1 MGKRGKRGLS
11 VLGVLPF
18 VGLLGVCGCGNFFV
32 PPSQTGTGGNG
43 GNTSTANRIYV
54 ANAATATVSGYAIG
68 TGTLTA
74 VTGSPYGLGYTPQAM
89 VVTRANT
96 FLYVGGP
103 GAIYMYGIGSDG
115 SLATPSSGATA
126 AAASVLS
133 MDVSP
138 DGNWLVGLD
147 AAQTILDVWQIN
159 QSTGALTSATGKTSV
174 YTVTDAVVQPRMVR
188 FSPDGT
194 LIFAALGTGGDVEF
208 TFNTS
213 TGTAITI
220 QSLSLGSPQISDNA
234 LLVNAATSLLYIAR
248 SGTSSGLAVYSISS
262 GGVLN
267 AVTGSPFAAGSSPYA
282 LAFDS
287 TGATI
292 YAANRTDPGT
302 VSALTIVAGPT
313 LTAVSG
319 SPFSSGSLVTSLALD
334 RTGKYLFAAANN
346 GSPDLTMYGL
356 DATVP
361 GKLNTITSVSTG
373 VDPTGPILVTA
384 TH

>member
-1 MGKRGKRGLS
+1 MGKTRKRSLS
-11 VLGVLPF
+11 VLGVVPY
-18 VGLLGVCGCGNFFV
+18 VGLLSVCGCGNFFV
-32 PPSQTGTGGNG
+32 PPSQTGTGGTG
-43 GNTSTANRIYV
+43 GNASTANLIYV
-54 ANAATATVSGYAIG
+54 ANSTTATVSAYAVG
-68 TGTLTA
+68 TDTITA
-74 VTGSPYGLGYTPQAM
+74 VNGSPFGLGYAPQTM
-89 VVTRANT
+89 VVSRANN

-103 GAIYMYGIGSDG
+103 GAIYAYGIGSDG
-115 SLATPSSGATA
+115 SLVAPAAGA
-126 AAASVLS
+126 AAAAATVLS

-138 DGNWLVGLD
+138 DGNWLVALD
-147 AAQTILDVWQIN
+147 ATTTTLDLWQID
-159 QSTGALTSATGKTSV
+159 QTTGALTSAAGAP
-174 YTVTDAVVQPRMVR
+174 YTVTNAVVQPRMVR

-194 LIFAALGTGGDVEF
+194 LIFAALGTGGDVDF
-208 TFNTS
+208 TFNTT
-213 TGTAITI
+213 TGAVITS
-220 QSLSLGSPQISDNA
+220 QSLALGSTQISDNA
-234 LLVNAATSLLYIAR
+234 VLVNPASSVLYIAR
-248 SGTSSGLAVYSISS
+248 SGTSSGIAAYSIAA

-267 AVTGSPFAAGSSPYA
+267 AVAGSPFAAGASPYA

-302 VSALTIVAGPT
+302 VSGFTIAAGPA

-319 SPFSSGSLVTSLALD
+319 SPFTSGSLVTSLVLD

-361 GKLNTITSVSTG
+361 GKLNSITSVSTG

>member
-1 MGKRGKRGLS
+1 MGKTGKRRPS
-11 VLGVLPF
+11 VLGVVPY
-18 VGLLGVCGCGNFFV
+18 VGLLSVCGCGNFFV

-43 GNTSTANRIYV
+43 GNVSTANLVYV
-54 ANAATATVSGYAIG
+54 ANATTATVSAYAVG
-68 TGTLTA
+68 TNTITA
-74 VTGSPYGLGYTPQAM
+74 VNGSPFGLGYAPQTM
-89 VVTRANT
+89 VVSRANN

-103 GAIYMYGIGSDG
+103 GAIYAYGIGSDG
-115 SLATPSSGATA
+115 SLVAPAAGA
-126 AAASVLS
+126 AAAAATVLS

-138 DGNWLVGLD
+138 DGNWLVALD
-147 AAQTILDVWQIN
+147 ATATTLDLWQIN
-159 QSTGALTSATGKTSV
+159 QTTGALTSAAGAT
-174 YTVTDAVVQPRMVR
+174 YTVTNAVVQPRMVR

-194 LIFAALGTGGDVEF
+194 LIFAALGTGGDVDF

-213 TGTAITI
+213 NGTAMVS
-220 QSLSLGSPQISDNA
+220 QSLTLGSTQISDNA
-234 LLVNAATSLLYIAR
+234 VLVNPASSILYIAR
-248 SGTSSGLAVYSISS
+248 SGTSSGIAAYSISA

-267 AVTGSPFAAGSSPYA
+267 AVAGSPFAAGASPYA

-302 VSALTIVAGPT
+302 ISAFTVAAGPA

-319 SPFSSGSLVTSLALD
+319 SPFTSGSLVTSLALD

-356 DATVP
+356 DAAVP
-361 GKLNTITSVSTG
+361 GKLNSITSVSTG